1 MSDQNDNFDKIQG
14 EISNLIK
21 NYDTTLDSYISNI
34 EKDDKNQAKQDL
46 SNIRKINDKLLA
58 LVSKSKEMM
67 NTYIISNGQK
77 TPKMILFD
85 AELREVTIKLNAG
98 EIRMKLLNKELNDI
112 AGINKIVTRKIGTNR
127 TKLYFISF
135 LVLIVLGLTIR
146 AFIVSDSNVIDNII
160 LVSAVV
166 LLIFHVST

>member
-1 MSDQNDNFDKIQG
+1 MSVQNDNFDKIQG

-67 NTYIISNGQK
+67 NTYIISNGQT

-160 LVSAVV
+160 LVSALV

>member
-1 MSDQNDNFDKIQG
+1 MSVQNDNFDKIQG

-67 NTYIISNGQK
+67 NTYIISNCLLY
-77 TPKMILFD
+77 TSPSPRDFE
-85 AELREVTIKLNAG
+85 AS
-98 EIRMKLLNKELNDI
+98 RMP
-112 AGINKIVTRKIGTNR
+112 
-127 TKLYFISF
+127 S
-135 LVLIVLGLTIR
+135 
-146 AFIVSDSNVIDNII
+146 
-160 LVSAVV
+160 SA
-166 LLIFHVST
+166 